1 VKGLAV
7 LAAAVASISPAQVA
21 YGQSTITGNAAETAA
36 PADPGPSDM
45 SPSSSEPDLSFAAVP
60 LTSFSSDVGL
70 GLGLRGVVQRT
81 TEGTP
86 PYRWSLEAQGF
97 ATTAGTQ
104 FHYVSFDVPHI
115 AGTGIRID
123 GLAGYYR
130 NQAAPYYG
138 IGDHPAPSDAEPAS
152 YYSYLEE
159 VPLAR
164 GRLRVPVIGSLS
176 AAVAYRF
183 LSQGVTAGQGSLLAR
198 DAPLGATGGPYGEA
212 SAGLALDTRDDEMST
227 TEGVLLEITG
237 RTTGAALGSRYVS
250 GGAFASAAVFKSIV
264 RRLVVA
270 TRLAADVTWGEV
282 PFDRMQDFGSIVT
295 PFAIVSGVGGAL
307 TVRGL
312 RQSEYIAPIKAIA
325 NAEIRW
331 QFAQLRVWQHDVRLT
346 SVSFIDGGEVWGAGD
361 SIRSFPRGL
370 HGAFGE
376 GLRIAW
382 GKLVLLRGD
391 AGYGEGDVRLYADF
405 RNVF

>member
-1 VKGLAV
+1 VALGAAIASMGQPRLSYAQSASTGDAADAV
-7 LAAAVASISPAQVA
+7 VPASA
-21 YGQSTITGNAAETAA
+21 
-36 PADPGPSDM
+36 GPSDM
-45 SPSSSEPDLSFAAVP
+45 GPSSSTSDLKFAALP
-60 LTSFSSDVGL
+60 LTSFSSDAGL
-70 GLGLRGVVQRT
+70 GLGLRGVVQQT
-81 TEGTP
+81 FEGTP

-97 ATTAGTQ
+97 ATTGGTQ
-104 FHYVSFDVPHI
+104 FHFVSLDLPHL
-115 AGTGIRID
+115 ARTGIRID
-123 GLAGYYR
+123 ALAGYYR

-138 IGDHPAPSDAEPAS
+138 IGNHPVPSDAEPAS
-152 YYSYLEE
+152 YDSYLEE

-164 GRLRVPVIGSLS
+164 CRLRVPIIGSLS
-176 AAVAYRF
+176 TALAYRF
-183 LSQGVTAGQGSLLAR
+183 LSQSVAASQGSLLAH
-198 DAPLGATGGPYGEA
+198 DAPLGFTGGPYGEA
-212 SAGLALDTRDDEMST
+212 SIGFALDTRDDEMST
-227 TEGVLLEITG
+227 TEGVLLEVTG
-237 RTTGAALGSRYVS
+237 RTTGAALGSRYLS
-250 GGAFASAAVFKSIV
+250 GGAFASAAAFKSIV
-264 RRLVVA
+264 PRLVVA

-312 RQSEYIAPIKAIA
+312 RQSEYIAPTKAIA

-346 SVSFIDGGEVWGAGD
+346 SVSFVDAGEVWGAYD
-361 SIRSFPRGL
+361 SIGSFPRGL

-382 GKLVLLRGD
+382 GELVVLRAD
-391 AGYGEGDVRLYADF
+391 AGYGEGDVRVYADF